1 MSYERNKKEEEIERK
16 NLISKKKKKKPTER
30 EIQALY
36 HIYGPFFLQYSN

>member
-16 NLISKKKKKKPTER
+16 NLISKNKTKR

-36 HIYGPFFLQYSN
+36 HIYSPLFLQYSN